1 MQRAITST
9 RLALALT
16 MTVLLTAV
24 TIPLVAEPANGGPA
38 VVMPQGCPPS
48 C

>member
-1 MQRAITST
+1 MQRVITST

-16 MTVLLTAV
+16 VTVLLTAV
-24 TIPLVAEPANGGPA
+24 TIPLVAEPANGGPGFT
-38 VVMPQGCPPS
+38 PHGCPPN

>member
-9 RLALALT
+9 RLALALIV
-16 MTVLLTAV
+16 TVLLTTV
-24 TIPLVAEPANGGPA
+24 TIPLVAGPANGEPA
-38 VVMPQGCPPS
+38 AAPQGCPPN